1 MWFLLNPPP
10 PLLPIFASFIFHLRT
25 ARHCNII
32 PIISDRSLR
41 DATHLRRNSPLFF
54 RRISHTYTSFFYH
67 LLRATSFYY
76 INLVWTINIVWEAI
90 SFILHV

>member
-1 MWFLLNPPP
+1 MARELIVSLVICGFSLTPPS

-54 RRISHTYTSFFYH
+54 RRISHTYTSFFLSSLESDFF
-67 LLRATSFYY
+67 LLYRSRMD
-76 INLVWTINIVWEAI
+76 N
-90 SFILHV
+90 